1 MRRLAP
7 LLLGLAL
14 AACSDPRAVDN
25 LRFSKAF
32 LAATARQPGV
42 VTLPS
47 GLQYRVLRAGK
58 PGAASP
64 RLSDQVLVQYE
75 GRLPNGQVFDSSYQ
89 HGAPAAFTVSGLVPA
104 WTEALQRMRPG
115 EMWML
120 IAPPQLGY
128 GERGA
133 GPIPPNSAL
142 VFRIELLA
150 VLPQDASVGGG

>member
-1 MRRLAP
+1 
-7 LLLGLAL
+7 
-14 AACSDPRAVDN
+14 
-25 LRFSKAF
+25 
-32 LAATARQPGV
+32 
-42 VTLPS
+42 
-47 GLQYRVLRAGK
+47 
-58 PGAASP
+58 
-64 RLSDQVLVQYE
+64 VLVQYE

-89 HGAPAAFTVSGLVPA
+89 RGAPAAFTVAGLVPA

-115 EMWML
+115 EEWLL